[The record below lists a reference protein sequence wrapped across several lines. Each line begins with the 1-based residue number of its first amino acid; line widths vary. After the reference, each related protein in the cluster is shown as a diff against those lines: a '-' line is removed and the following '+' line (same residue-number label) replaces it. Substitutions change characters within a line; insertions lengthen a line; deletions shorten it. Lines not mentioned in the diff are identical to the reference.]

1 MRVKILGISFG
12 IIISICLAG
21 GLSCLNLQEETQEE
35 KQNSPSI
42 WNETQGLNT
51 SEGPQREELM
61 LSDFPDVFKNDTII
75 VIGENASQIETE
87 SAEAIAIK
95 LENLTGNM
103 TIIINDTALTEN
115 NKTNCNLILV
125 GTPKSNSL
133 LQEVY
138 NLTNAT
144 RVTEE
149 YPGSGKG
156 ILEILCNPWNEEK
169 AMLLVEGSDEWGVK
183 AGGDLLTEN
192 EKIKELSGG
201 ITVTAETNESWVIA
215 KEDDLLGK
223 YEESDKIFKRYEI
236 GNMIVYWHQ
245 RMIDDAIVEFDY
257 IRYEFDK
264 NTKEFIEKDV
274 HWREDLPE
282 HLPPIISSE
291 QVESTIRGQIL
302 STKLYYISP
311 ESNVF
316 PIKPTPKN
324 PCWVVR
330 SIDDG
335 RMVITIIDA
344 VYGEILGYGVPPP
357 NRLIETEGRK

>member
-1 MRVKILGISFG
+1 MKANILSLTIGLVIVIS
-12 IIISICLAG
+12 LAAAG
-21 GLSCLNLQEETQEE
+21 ELSFLNLQEE
-35 KQNSPSI
+35 
-42 WNETQGLNT
+42 
-51 SEGPQREELM
+51 PQKEELM

-75 VIGENASQIETE
+75 VIGENASLIENE
-87 SAEAIAIK
+87 SAEAIAVK
-95 LENLTGNM
+95 LENLTGNI

-115 NKTNCNLILV
+115 NKTRYNLILV
-125 GTPKSNSL
+125 GTPNSNRL

-149 YPGSGKG
+149 YPGENKG
-156 ILEILCNPWNEEK
+156 ILEILKNPWNEVK

-215 KEDDLLGK
+215 SDDELLGK
-223 YEESDKIFKRYEI
+223 YEKSDKKFKRCEI
-236 GNMIVYWHQ
+236 GDMIVYWHQ

-264 NTKEFIEKDV
+264 NTEELIEKDV
-274 HWREDLPE
+274 HWRDDLPE
-282 HLPPIISSE
+282 QLPPIISSE
-291 QVESTIRGQIL
+291 QAESMIRGQVL

-330 SIDDG
+330 SSDDTI
-335 RMVITIIDA
+335 MTITIIDA
-344 VYGEILGYGVPPP
+344 TEGKILGYGVPPP
-357 NRLIETEGRK
+357 NRLIETEGGR

>member
-1 MRVKILGISFG
+1 MRVKILGLSFG
-12 IIISICLAG
+12 ILILICFTG

-35 KQNSPSI
+35 IQIIPST
-42 WNETQGLNT
+42 WNETHGLNS
-51 SEGPQREELM
+51 SEETQKEELM

-75 VIGENASQIETE
+75 VIGENASQIENE

-103 TIIINDTALTEN
+103 TIIINDTVLTEN
-115 NKTNCNLILV
+115 NKTNYNLILV
-125 GTPKSNSL
+125 GTPNSNSL

-149 YPGSGKG
+149 YPGENKG
-156 ILEILCNPWNEEK
+156 ILEILWNPWNDEK
-169 AMLLVEGSDEWGVK
+169 AMLLVVGSDERGVK

-223 YEESDKIFKRYEI
+223 YEKSNKIFKRYEI
-236 GNMIVYWHQ
+236 SDMTIYWHQ

-264 NTKEFIEKDV
+264 NTKEFIEKEV

-282 HLPPIISSE
+282 HLPSIISSE
-291 QVESTIRGQIL
+291 QAESTIRGEVL
-302 STKLYYISP
+302 PTELYYISP

-324 PCWVVR
+324 PCWIVR
-330 SIDDG
+330 SIDDT
-335 RMVITIIDA
+335 IIIDA
-344 VYGEILGYGVPPP
+344 VEGKILGYGVRPP
-357 NRLIETEGRK
+357 NRLIETQGWR